1 MRMNGSPVMMAVSF
15 LLVATQAAPALARTR
30 LAQAPEPRARGNED
44 GAGQVWS
51 SAYAEAR
58 AAMLAGDFAAA
69 AAKFSL
75 LVASAPDPGSRI
87 LAAEMTAACR
97 TWAEG
102 GFVLTQPHRTDL
114 AAPVLLPDRRTTDE
128 ISILYTNAVLF
139 GLYGG
144 VVMDVWTEPS
154 SPGSAILPPLLF
166 GGLSAGTVALLD
178 KSTNLRY
185 GVAQSIVSGLYIGI
199 EEALGWT
206 LWHEA
211 RVPYSDEWGEKTVT
225 TLILGMGTV
234 GAVAGG
240 IVGSYLGTTPGRA
253 SLMGSAAMWSGL
265 VAGTIVGGLT
275 DSDDVGLLSASV
287 LLNVGAVAGVLAG
300 ARVSPSIARVRFIDL
315 GGLSGAL
322 LAGGLYWTF
331 RDKDAGP
338 RGVITATGLGM
349 VAGLATSWF
358 LTGDME
364 TDQPRKQKDLG
375 IAQRLLPTVA
385 PTANG
390 PGLVVGVAAAI

>member
-1 MRMNGSPVMMAVSF
+1 MRTSRTPVMIAVSF
-15 LLVATQAAPALARTR
+15 LLVATQSAPALARTM
-30 LAQAPEPRARGNED
+30 LAQAPESAVRGNED
-44 GAGQVWS
+44 SAGQAWY

-58 AAMLAGDFAAA
+58 AAMLAGDFATA

-75 LVASAPDPGSRI
+75 LVTNAPDTGSRI

-97 TWAEG
+97 TWAAG

-114 AAPVLLPDRRTTDE
+114 AAPLLLPDRRTTDE

-166 GGLSAGTVALLD
+166 GGVAAGTVALFD

-211 RVPYSDEWGEKTVT
+211 SAPYYDEWGEKTVT

-234 GAVAGG
+234 GAVVGG
-240 IVGSYLGTTPGRA
+240 VVGSYLGTTPGRA
-253 SLMGSAAMWSGL
+253 ALMGSAAM
-265 VAGTIVGGLT
+265 
-275 DSDDVGLLSASV
+275 
-287 LLNVGAVAGVLAG
+287 
-300 ARVSPSIARVRFIDL
+300 
-315 GGLSGAL
+315 
-322 LAGGLYWTF
+322 
-331 RDKDAGP
+331 
-338 RGVITATGLGM
+338 
-349 VAGLATSWF
+349 
-358 LTGDME
+358 
-364 TDQPRKQKDLG
+364 
-375 IAQRLLPTVA
+375 
-385 PTANG
+385 
-390 PGLVVGVAAAI
+390 